1 MAEVEAIPASSVLL
15 LRDSPLRVLMMH
27 RHEKSAFV
35 PGMWVFPG
43 GAVEETD
50 HRETTLDTMRVAGA
64 RETFEE
70 TGIWLGDETRL
81 FRRDATL
88 EELMHQAPL
97 DWTRLVWTSHWITP
111 IGIPMRFDTWF
122 FLIAVHDAVIDAVPN
137 RESLEMRWIEPREAL
152 RLHSSNE
159 MPMVFPTV
167 KNLEAIEAFDSA
179 AELIASRH
187 GATIEPV
194 QPRLVIDDGRKK
206 IVLP

>member
-122 FLIAVHDAVIDAVPN
+122 FLIAVRDAVIDAVPN

-159 MPMVFPTV
+159 KPMVFPTV

-194 QPRLVIDDGRKK
+194 QPRLVIDGGRKK

>member
-1 MAEVEAIPASSVLL
+1 
-15 LRDSPLRVLMMH
+15 MMH

-50 HRETTLDTMRVAGA
+50 HRKTALDTMRVAGA

-81 FRRDATL
+81 LRRNATL
-88 EELMHQAPL
+88 DELMDEAPM
-97 DWTRLVWTSHWITP
+97 DWARLVWTSHWITP

-122 FLIAVHDAVIDAVPN
+122 FLIAVRDAVIDAVPN
-137 RESLEMRWIEPREAL
+137 RESMEIRWIEPREAL
-152 RLHSSNE
+152 RLHRSQE

-194 QPRLVIDDGRKK
+194 QPRLVIDGGRKK